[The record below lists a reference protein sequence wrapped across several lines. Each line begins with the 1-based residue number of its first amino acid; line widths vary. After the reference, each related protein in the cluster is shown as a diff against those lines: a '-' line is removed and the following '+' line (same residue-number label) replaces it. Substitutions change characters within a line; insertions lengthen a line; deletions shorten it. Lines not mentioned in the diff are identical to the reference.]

1 MHRKGYR
8 MLIAALLL
16 LIAVLLAAMV
26 YIGGLLLRTPP
37 QTPVMPAATPEL
49 KTSRD
54 FQPDRSVLYSVPEG
68 VLTAGDGRKVK
79 LSSLR
84 GRPTVLIFWSS
95 WCGDCKE
102 ALKEEFPQAAQSARS
117 MGAAVHLVCREGV
130 REDSRAAAEAVLAQ
144 LGLQEQTL
152 MDPGAALYEALGLH
166 WVPSTAILDAQGR
179 LMYTASNLP
188 DAAALAAL
196 LTYVNNPAAQTMR
209 FVETKLTA
217 ASGAPASGYRIE
229 EGTAIPG
236 NTVLSESLGLM
247 MLCAVQLDDRA
258 GFDRAWQAVNAMSAG
273 GLTAWRTVDGTRAEV
288 NAALDDLRIIEALA
302 MADEKW
308 GLYGHDAQIRAEAL
322 YDRCVRDGLMR
333 DFASLEKA
341 ETGRAV
347 TLCYMDAA
355 AMRAAAAYDPRWQEA
370 ADKAAGL
377 LNDPAALVS
386 EQLPLYYARYDAEKQ
401 AYEGDSLQMNEAC
414 VAVLNAV
421 RAGVAQPRTLD
432 WLENT
437 LAAGPVYARYGAD
450 GQVLPGYEFESN
462 ATYSLLVQIGAA
474 AGRRELARMA
484 LERMERRRS
493 FDPAMTGGYGEAA
506 PTEHFT
512 FDELEAAL
520 AWLAWMAME

>member
-1 MHRKGYR
+1 MRRKGYR

-16 LIAVLLAAMV
+16 LIALLLAAMV

-37 QTPVMPAATPEL
+37 PEPVLPAATPEL
-49 KTSRD
+49 KTSKD

-68 VLTAGDGRKVK
+68 VLTDAHGRELE
-79 LSSLR
+79 LSSFR
-84 GRPTVLIFWSS
+84 GRVTVLVFWSS

-102 ALKEEFPQAAQSARS
+102 VLKEVFPLTAQSARS

-130 REDSRAAAEAVLAQ
+130 REDSRAAAEEALAQ

-152 MDPGAALYEALGLH
+152 MDPDAALYETLGLH
-166 WVPSTAILDAQGR
+166 WVPSAAILDAEGR
-179 LMYTASNLP
+179 LMYTASKLP
-188 DAAALAAL
+188 DAAEMAAL
-196 LTYVNNPAAQTMR
+196 LTYVQEPAAQTLQ
-209 FVETKLTA
+209 FVASQLTTPA
-217 ASGAPASGYRIE
+217 GATVSGYRIE
-229 EGTAIPG
+229 AGEAVMG
-236 NTVLSESLGLM
+236 NTVLSESLGLL
-247 MLCAVQLDDRA
+247 MLCAVQLDDQA
-258 GFDRAWQAVNAMSAG
+258 AFDRAWQAVNAMSAG

-302 MADEKW
+302 MAEAKW
-308 GLYGHDAQIRAEAL
+308 GGYAHDAQIRAEAL
-322 YDRCVRDGLMR
+322 YDCCVRDGIMR
-333 DFASLEKA
+333 DFASLQKA
-341 ETGRAV
+341 ENGKTV
-347 TLCYMDAA
+347 TICYMDAA
-355 AMRAAAAYDPRWQEA
+355 AMQAAAAYDPRWQEA
-370 ADKAAGL
+370 AGKAAGL
-377 LNDPAALVS
+377 LADPASLVS

-401 AYEGDSLQMNEAC
+401 AYEGESLQMNEAC

-421 RAGVAQPRTLD
+421 RAGTALPQTLD

-450 GQVLPGYEFESN
+450 GQVVPGYAFESN

-474 AGRRELARMA
+474 AGRQELARMA

-506 PTEHFT
+506 PTEHFI

-520 AWLAWMAME
+520 AWLAWSAAE